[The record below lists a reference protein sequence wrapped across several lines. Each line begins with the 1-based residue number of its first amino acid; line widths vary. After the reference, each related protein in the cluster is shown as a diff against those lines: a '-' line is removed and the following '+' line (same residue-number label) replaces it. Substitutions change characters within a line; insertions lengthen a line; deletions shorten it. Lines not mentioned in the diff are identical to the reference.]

1 LACPFA
7 YGAIVA
13 CIAKAASMQQPELEQ
28 LLARYPETLTVAE
41 VAAVLRVHQRSIQ
54 RWAREGR
61 VASVRVGRSY
71 RFLRAD
77 VLRWMNEARIH
88 GTDAVEL
95 L

>member
-1 LACPFA
+1 
-7 YGAIVA
+7 
-13 CIAKAASMQQPELEQ
+13 MQQPDLEQ
-28 LLARYPETLTVAE
+28 LLAPYPDTLTVAE

-77 VLRWMNEARIH
+77 ILKWMHAARIPEA
-88 GTDAVEL
+88 GTAEL
-95 L
+95 S

>member
-1 LACPFA
+1 
-7 YGAIVA
+7 
-13 CIAKAASMQQPELEQ
+13 MQQPELEQ
-28 LLARYPETLTVAE
+28 LLARYPDTLTVAE
-41 VAAVLRVHQRSIQ
+41 VATVLRVHQRSIQ

-77 VLRWMNEARIH
+77 VLRWMQEARIPEA
-88 GTDAVEL
+88 GTIEL